1 MAEHRVRGARPWVWG
16 VGGLVGG
23 LLLAFALVVGPWLLT
38 RYPHQGLTA
47 EQKFKARNDVRTTLV
62 QALAGLAVAGGL
74 VVTYSTYRQ
83 NQRDQAD
90 RRIEQDRSHRL
101 IEVRHVNDLYMKAVE
116 QLGHAQAPVRLGALY
131 SLAQLAQA
139 NLGQRQTVVDVLCA
153 YLRMPYSLA
162 DSATPAAKEEHAQQ
176 LQVRLTAQRL
186 LAGHLCLPRDVSAAD
201 AGRAQ
206 QRVASEDDVFWPGI
220 SLDLTGASLVDFEFA
235 GLSVLGAVF
244 DRAKFAAS
252 TIFTG
257 ATFFGFA
264 GFRGASFDEEAVFD
278 KATFAGHTDF
288 RGATFVEAGFV
299 SAAFHDGVWF
309 DEAVFKV
316 DVNLAYSRYGGYA
329 VFSKVTFNGGAWF
342 DMARFIDSA
351 TFEEATFSGGVSFQ
365 SDTPLDAMFNGARV
379 LPPSDEYLESGRDA
393 DREWPPGWTVQPDED
408 DPNRGT
414 LVRLQPKNPS
424 EVMPPSS
431 RPNAD

>member
-1 MAEHRVRGARPWVWG
+1 MAEQRIRGVRPWVWA
-16 VGGLVGG
+16 VGGFVGG

-47 EQKFKARNDVRTTLV
+47 EQKLKARNDVRTTLV

-90 RRIEQDRSHRL
+90 RRIEQDRSHGL
-101 IEVRHVNDLYMKAVE
+101 SVARHVNDLYMKAIE

-139 NLGQRQTVVDVLCA
+139 NPGQRQTVVDVMCA
-153 YLRMPYSLA
+153 YLRMPYSVA
-162 DSATPAAKEEHAQQ
+162 GPATPAATEEHAQQ

-186 LAGHLCLPRDVSAAD
+186 LVDHLCLPRDVSAAD
-201 AGRAQ
+201 ARRAQ
-206 QRVASEDDVFWPGI
+206 HRAPSEDDVFWPGI
-220 SLDLTGASLVDFEFA
+220 SLDLTGASLVDCDFA

-244 DRAKFAAS
+244 DRARFTAS
-252 TIFTG
+252 TIFND

-264 GFRGASFDEEAVFD
+264 GFRGASFEEEAVFD

-299 SAAFHDGVWF
+299 SANFHDGVWF
-309 DEAVFKV
+309 DKAVFKV
-316 DVNLAYSRYGGYA
+316 DVNLAYSCYGGYA
-329 VFSKVTFNGGAWF
+329 VFREVAFNGGAWF
-342 DMARFIDSA
+342 DMAHFSDSA
-351 TFEEATFSGGVSFQ
+351 TFEGATFSGGVSFQ
-365 SDTPLDAMFNGARV
+365 SDALLDAMFNDARV
-379 LPPSDEYLESGRDA
+379 LPPSDEYLESGRDV

-408 DPNRGT
+408 DRNRGT
-414 LVRLQPKNPS
+414 LVRLQPNQPS
-424 EVMPPSS
+424 EVMQMPITDP
-431 RPNAD
+431 

>member
-1 MAEHRVRGARPWVWG
+1 M
-16 VGGLVGG
+16 GG

-38 RYPHQGLTA
+38 RYPHHGLTA
-47 EQKFKARNDVRTTLV
+47 EQKLKARNDVRTTLV

-90 RRIEQDRSHRL
+90 RRVEQDRSHRL
-101 IEVRHVNDLYMKAVE
+101 SVVRHVNDLYMKAVE
-116 QLGHAQAPVRLGALY
+116 QLGHSEAPVRLGALY

-139 NLGQRQTVVDVLCA
+139 NPDQRQTVVDVMCA

-162 DSATPAAKEEHAQQ
+162 DSAAPAMKEEHAQQ

-186 LAGHLCLPRDVSAAD
+186 LADHLCLYRDVSAAD
-201 AGRAQ
+201 AARAQ
-206 QRVASEDDVFWPGI
+206 RLVPSADAVFWPGI

-235 GLSVLGAVF
+235 GLSVVGAAF
-244 DRAKFAAS
+244 DGTKFAGGAA
-252 TIFTG
+252 FTG
-257 ATFFGFA
+257 ATFFGSA

-299 SAAFHDGVWF
+299 GAAFQEGVWF

-316 DVNLAYSRYGGYA
+316 DVNFSYSRYRGYA
-329 VFSKVTFNGGAWF
+329 MFSKVTFSGGAWF
-342 DMARFIDSA
+342 DMTRFSDNA
-351 TFEEATFSGGVSFQ
+351 TFEEATFSGGVSFE
-365 SDTPLDAMFNGARV
+365 SDTPPDAMFNGARV
-379 LPPSDEYLESGRDA
+379 LPPSGEYIESGRDST
-393 DREWPPGWTVQPDED
+393 REWPPGWTVQPDED
-408 DPNRGT
+408 DPNCGT
-414 LVRLQPKNPS
+414 LVRLEPKKPS
-424 EVMPPSS
+424 KVMPPPS
-431 RPNAD
+431 RATAE